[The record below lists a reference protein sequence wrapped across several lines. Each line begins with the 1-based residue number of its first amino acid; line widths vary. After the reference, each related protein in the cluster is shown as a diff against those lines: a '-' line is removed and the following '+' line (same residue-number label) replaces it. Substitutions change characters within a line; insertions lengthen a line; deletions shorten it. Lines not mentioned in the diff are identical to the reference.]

1 MIKSF
6 WLCFVSLFVA
16 VDAVGILPLYMGLIE
31 GIPKARI
38 HRVIAQSI
46 ITAAIVALAFVF
58 LGEAL
63 LRSLGIRVSD
73 FMIAGGLLLFAISLR
88 DLLTVGKAQYQIDP
102 ESLGAVPLGVP
113 LLVGPAVLATSI
125 LMISQHGSL
134 VTSIA
139 LVVNLLIAGIAFLA
153 AETIMRLLGKAGSK
167 AASKIASLL
176 LAAIAV
182 MMVRKGL
189 GLLLGWQP

>member
-16 VDAVGILPLYMGLIE
+16 VDAIGLLPLYIGLIE

-38 HRVIAQSI
+38 HRVIVQSI
-46 ITAAIVALAFVF
+46 VTAAVVALAFVF

-63 LRSLGIRVSD
+63 LKSLGITVSD
-73 FMIAGGLLLFAISLR
+73 FMIAGGVLLFAISLT

-125 LMISQHGSL
+125 LMIGEHGSL
-134 VTSIA
+134 ITSLA
-139 LVVNLLIAGIAFLA
+139 LVVNLLLAGIVFLA
-153 AETIMRLLGKAGSK
+153 AETLLRLLGKAGSK
-167 AASKIASLL
+167 TASKIASLL

>member
-6 WLCFVSLFVA
+6 WLCFVALFVA

-31 GIPKARI
+31 GIPKARTR
-38 HRVIAQSI
+38 RVIAQSI
-46 ITAAIVALAFVF
+46 TTATVVALAFVF

-88 DLLTVGKAQYQIDP
+88 DLLSVGKAQYQIDP

>member
-31 GIPKARI
+31 GIPKARTR
-38 HRVIAQSI
+38 RVIAQSI
-46 ITAAIVALAFVF
+46 TTATVVALAFVF

-88 DLLTVGKAQYQIDP
+88 DLLSVGKAQYQIDP

-189 GLLLGWQP
+189 GLLLGWRP

>member
-16 VDAVGILPLYMGLIE
+16 VDVIGLLPLYIGLIE
-31 GIPKARI
+31 GIAPERVRRI
-38 HRVIAQSI
+38 IAQSI
-46 ITAAIVALAFVF
+46 VTAAIVALAFVF

-63 LRSLGIRVSD
+63 LKSLGITVSD
-73 FMIAGGLLLFAISLR
+73 FMIAGGLLLFAISLT
-88 DLLTVGKAQYQIDP
+88 DLLTVGKSQSSIDP

-134 VTSIA
+134 VTSLA
-139 LVVNLLIAGIAFLA
+139 LVLNLLLAGLAFLSA
-153 AETIMRLLGKAGSK
+153 QTIMRLLGKAGSK
-167 AASKIASLL
+167 TVSKIASLL

-182 MMVRKGL
+182 MMVRKGC
-189 GLLLGWQP
+189 GLLFGWQP